1 MPASLPYERSRR
13 PPLSFRSYAS
23 EKRALF
29 TGVPGE
35 RIAATASF
43 AFNSPEAWAG
53 SGAGAGAACSAG
65 CFATV
70 ADSSSALLRAFW
82 TAKTVAP
89 RSATPRRARRKG
101 REIAIAWHIGRRWP
115 SV

>member
-1 MPASLPYERSRR
+1 VPRV
-13 PPLSFRSYAS
+13 SFRSYEI
-23 EKRALF
+23 EKRALS
-29 TGVPGE
+29 TGSPGD

-43 AFNSPEAWAG
+43 AFSFPEAWAG
-53 SGAGAGAACSAG
+53 SGAGAGAGAACSAG
-65 CFATV
+65 CFATE
-70 ADSSSALLRAFW
+70 AASSSALLRAFW

-101 REIAIAWHIGRRWP
+101 REIAIASHIGRRPP